1 MSRQQFDVILNKLI
15 SRKLS
20 VFVIACIGLFN
31 QTLTSSDWV
40 VIATAYIG
48 IEGVT
53 NIVERLRKWG
63 NIF

>member
-15 SRKLS
+15 SRKLL
-20 VFVIACIGLFN
+20 VFAIACIGLFN

-53 NIVERLRKWG
+53 NIVERLRKW
-63 NIF
+63 NNTF

>member
-1 MSRQQFDVILNKLI
+1 MSRQQFDIILNKLI
-15 SRKLS
+15 SRKLL

-48 IEGVT
+48 IQGFT
-53 NIVERLRKWG
+53 DIVNKLKR
-63 NIF
+63 

>member
-1 MSRQQFDVILNKLI
+1 MSRQQFDTILNKLI
-15 SRKLS
+15 SRKLL

-48 IEGVT
+48 IQGFTEIVT
-53 NIVERLRKWG
+53 QLKK
-63 NIF
+63 

>member
-15 SRKLS
+15 SRKLL
-20 VFVIACIGLFN
+20 VFAIACIGLFN

-53 NIVERLRKWG
+53 SIVERLRKWN

>member
-15 SRKLS
+15 SRKLL
-20 VFVIACIGLFN
+20 VFAIACVGLFN

-53 NIVERLRKWG
+53 SIVERLRKWN